1 MGMTTSDAMK
11 TPPAVTPLAVFPGPG
26 TELDARRRLARVPID
41 QPRGLTGRLIGWVS
55 RKLYGQAA
63 DNGFAM
69 AHNRKVLLAT
79 LFHERR
85 VARFDR
91 LDPGLKALATMAVA
105 AEIGCTWCIDFGYFL
120 ADAQRLDLAKL
131 ASVTSWQQAQNLTT
145 LEKQV
150 IAYAMAATATPVE
163 VTDEMVTPLRDALG
177 DDGLVELTMMVAIEN
192 ERSRFNAALGLVSQ
206 GFSATCQL
214 PSNRG

>member
-1 MGMTTSDAMK
+1 MGMTTSFDSSK
-11 TPPAVTPLAVFPGPG
+11 PLLTVTPGAG

-41 QPRGLTGRLIGWVS
+41 QPPGPTGRLIGWLS
-55 RKLYGQAA
+55 RKLYGQTA

-79 LFHERR
+79 MFHERR

-91 LDPGLKALATMAVA
+91 LDAGLKALATMAVA

-120 ADAQRLDLAKL
+120 ADAEGLDLAKL
-131 ASVTSWQQAQNLTT
+131 ASVTTWKDAENLTR

-150 IAYAMAATATPVE
+150 IAYAMASTATPVE

-206 GFSATCQL
+206 GFSAACQL
-214 PSNRG
+214 PSNHG

>member
-1 MGMTTSDAMK
+1 MGMTTSFDASK
-11 TPPAVTPLAVFPGPG
+11 PLLTLTPGPG
-26 TELDARRRLARVPID
+26 TEVAARRRLARVPID
-41 QPRGLTGRLIGWVS
+41 QPTGLTGRLVGWLS
-55 RKLYGQAA
+55 RKLYGQAP

-85 VARFDR
+85 VAKFDR
-91 LDPGLKALATMAVA
+91 LDPGLKALATMEVA
-105 AEIGCTWCIDFGYFL
+105 A
-120 ADAQRLDLAKL
+120 
-131 ASVTSWQQAQNLTT
+131 
-145 LEKQV
+145 
-150 IAYAMAATATPVE
+150 
-163 VTDEMVTPLRDALG
+163 EMVTPLRDALG

-206 GFSATCQL
+206 GFSAACQL

>member
-1 MGMTTSDAMK
+1 MTTSFDA
-11 TPPAVTPLAVFPGPG
+11 TNHFPSVLPGPG
-26 TELDARRRLARVPID
+26 SELAARRQLARVPID
-41 QPRGLTGRLIGWVS
+41 QPPGLTGRFVGWLS
-55 RKLYGQAA
+55 RRLYGQAP
-63 DNGFAM
+63 DNGFAL

-85 VARFDR
+85 VATFDR

-105 AEIGCTWCIDFGYFL
+105 AEIGCTWCIDFGYFRV
-120 ADAQRLDLAKL
+120 DAQSLDLTKL
-131 ASVTSWQQAQNLTT
+131 ASVATWQDAENLTT

-150 IAYAMAATATPVE
+150 IAYALAATATPVE
-163 VTDEMVTPLRDALG
+163 VTDEMVTPLREALG

-192 ERSRFNAALGLVSQ
+192 QRSRFNGALGLVSQ

-214 PSNRG
+214 PSNHG